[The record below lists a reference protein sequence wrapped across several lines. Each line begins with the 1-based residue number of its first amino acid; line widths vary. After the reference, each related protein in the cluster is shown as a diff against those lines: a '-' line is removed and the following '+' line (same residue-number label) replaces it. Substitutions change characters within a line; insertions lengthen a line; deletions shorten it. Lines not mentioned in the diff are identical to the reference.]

1 MQREFQEFFS
11 FFLFLHQKKWT
22 TFYHVYDNKIFNTR
36 VKNFCYLSVISWI
49 PHPLTQIHLTKWKVG
64 PNLHDVKIIF
74 EAQIRMF
81 AIPSF
86 FHSRP
91 STVTYRQP
99 RRTRDFFIF
108 SRSHPIYETFIRSQ
122 SRDFE
127 KPSFVARYREEILI
141 YILPFL
147 FLRDGFGYSLIKE
160 LNLFSYENSYSYN
173 KFSSR

>member
-122 SRDFE
+122 SQDFQ
-127 KPSFVARYREEILI
+127 KPSFVAWYREDILI
-141 YILPFL
+141 YILPFH
-147 FLRDGFGYSLIKE
+147 F
-160 LNLFSYENSYSYN
+160 YEMGS
-173 KFSSR
+173 